1 MIRSACYVWRIYERQ
16 ILFGIVLIKETRS
29 SLGNG
34 ATVQKYSVTVKIL
47 QSESNVCAYN
57 IIGL

>member
-16 ILFGIVLIKETRS
+16 ILFGIVLKKEKRS

-34 ATVQKYSVTVKIL
+34 ATVQKYSATVKIL
-47 QSESNVCAYN
+47 QT
-57 IIGL
+57 